1 MRGDT
6 LKEEIPVAL
15 ASQQTS
21 LSLHVQRGEMRRE
34 TERKKGREV
43 GTAERKVN
51 EQAHDKCLIDADYY
65 YCQAF
70 NPSTPPW
77 KGEVQFR

>member
-1 MRGDT
+1 MER
-6 LKEEIPVAL
+6 E
-15 ASQQTS
+15 
-21 LSLHVQRGEMRRE
+21 RE